1 MTVVIKYGV
10 IYNVHQKYTMCHFTF
25 WISLLLKPKT
35 ETKRLK
41 FGLSPELGLTN
52 RRSATRWTFA
62 NVITDV
68 IADIAVFLCLSW
80 N

>member
-1 MTVVIKYGV
+1 MLGAYKVAEYIGSFQFLDQSFAET
-10 IYNVHQKYTMCHFTF
+10 
-25 WISLLLKPKT
+25 KT
-35 ETKRLK
+35 KTKRLK
-41 FGLSPELGLTN
+41 FGLSPELGSTN